1 MKFIFD
7 ELRTRH
13 CLTLFIFAAR
23 LGVLLA
29 RAEEPQ
35 VIPLWEK
42 GAPGFEARRNEPE
55 VAKDYWVRNIH
66 NPSITVFLPSK
77 EKANGAGVL
86 IVPGGGHREL
96 VF

>member
-29 RAEEPQ
+29 RAEEKFGNQ
-35 VIPLWEK
+35 RAHEL
-42 GAPGFEARRNEPE
+42 RPE
-55 VAKDYWVRNIH
+55 IEQIAAD
-66 NPSITVFLPSK
+66 L
-77 EKANGAGVL
+77 
-86 IVPGGGHREL
+86 REL
-96 VF
+96 AAAKIEFDDEP